1 MNQKKRE
8 NRISFIAIYS
18 AVLLVLGIFNLISCS
33 GFTVYYFIK
42 PADFTEGTII
52 NSIAFVIGFFGFFIM
67 MILSVIYDML
77 LGKGASR
84 FITFNVINT
93 PLYILFAINVIYR
106 LVFDPQLAVLGS
118 ATPAKVAANLA
129 LALIVNL
136 TTVTMA
142 FNYLMRY
149 ER

>member
-1 MNQKKRE
+1 MSPKKRE

-18 AVLLVLGIFNLISCS
+18 AVLLVLGIINLISCS

-42 PADFTEGTII
+42 PADFAEGTII
-52 NSIAFVIGFFGFFIM
+52 NSIAFVTSLFGFYIM
-67 MILSVIYDML
+67 LVLSIIYDRL
-77 LGKGASR
+77 LRNVSR
-84 FITFNVINT
+84 WITFNVINT
-93 PLYILFAINVIYR
+93 PLYILFAINAVYR
-106 LVFDPQLAVLGS
+106 LVFDPQLNIEGN
-118 ATPAKVAANLA
+118 ATPAKIAANLA

-142 FNYLMRY
+142 FNYIIRN